1 MNEGHNEEKYEY
13 IRAAVEY
20 RGVLTVRYKLV
31 GLPEKILEHT
41 DDVSNLTE
49 ADLKVLCRELLLVD
63 ADDPIRVEVTYL

>member
-1 MNEGHNEEKYEY
+1 MNEEKYQY

-20 RGVLTVRYKLV
+20 RGILAVTYKLV

-49 ADLKVLCRELLLVD
+49 ADIRALCRELLLVD
-63 ADDPIRVEVTYL
+63 AADPVQVEVNYL